1 MRILSV
7 STATSNLSVALND
20 NKNIIV
26 EKNEV
31 DQRNHSEHLDPMIQ
45 EILVDNKLDLKDI
58 DRFAV
63 AIGPGSY
70 TGLRIGITTVK
81 MFSSILN
88 KEVVGVS
95 TLKAL
100 AKSVSDKATLII
112 AGLDARN
119 DNYFAGGYIINQ
131 DENPENVIADGHYH
145 IDTLLDIIKD
155 YLNNTNYQKVIFVG
169 SGFDKQDVVIKGYNF
184 NYSYGT
190 DEQNVVHAGLIGQL
204 ALNEEPV
211 DPDKLLPR
219 YLRRTQA
226 EVDWHKKTGK
236 PFGSDSEYVEEV

>member
-1 MRILSV
+1 MKILSV
-7 STATSNLSVALND
+7 STATNHLSVALNND
-20 NKNIIV
+20 EEIIV
-26 EKNEV
+26 EKNEQ
-31 DQRNHSEHLDPMIQ
+31 DERNHSEHLDPMID
-45 EILVDNKLDLKDI
+45 EILKSNNLNLKDI

-81 MFSSILN
+81 MFASILN

-95 TLKAL
+95 TLQAL
-100 AKSVSDKATLII
+100 AKSVKDENTLIV

-119 DNYFAGGYIINQ
+119 DNYFAGGYVNKKAM
-131 DENPENVIADGHYH
+131 PENVIPDGHYH
-145 IDTLLDIIKD
+145 IDVLLDAVKD
-155 YLNNTNYQKVIFVG
+155 YLSKTDIDKVIFVG
-169 SGFDKQDVVIKGYNF
+169 SGLEKQDELIKQSNF
-184 NYSYGT
+184 DYSYGT
-190 DEQNVVHAGLIGQL
+190 DDQNVLHAGLIGKL
-204 ALNEEPV
+204 AINAEPV

-236 PFGSDSEYVEEV
+236 PFEPDSNYVEEV

>member
-7 STATSNLSVALND
+7 STATNNLSVALND
-20 NKNIIV
+20 DEKIIV
-26 EKNEV
+26 EKQEV
-31 DQRNHSEHLDPMIQ
+31 DQRNHSEHLDPLIQ
-45 EILVDNKLDLKDI
+45 EILSENNLKLKDI

-70 TGLRIGITTVK
+70 TGLRIGITTIK

-100 AKSVSDKATLII
+100 AKSVTDSKALVI

-119 DNYFAGGYIINQ
+119 DNYFAGGYVIKDN
-131 DENPENVIADGHYH
+131 NPENVIEDGHYH
-145 IDTLLDIIKD
+145 IDVLLDAAKKFIQNNND
-155 YLNNTNYQKVIFVG
+155 YNKVIFVG
-169 SGFDKQDVVIKGYNF
+169 SGFDKQEDLIKDTALD
-184 NYSYGT
+184 YSFGT
-190 DEQNVVHAGLIGQL
+190 DEQNIIHAGLIGQL
-204 ALNEEPV
+204 ALNETPV

-236 PFGSDSEYVEEV
+236 PFGSDSDYVEEV

>member
-7 STATSNLSVALND
+7 STATNNLSVALNND
-20 NKNIIV
+20 KKIIV
-26 EKNEV
+26 EKQEV
-31 DQRNHSEHLDPMIQ
+31 DQRNHSEHLDPLIQ
-45 EILVDNKLDLKDI
+45 EVLVENNLELKDI

-70 TGLRIGITTVK
+70 TGLRIGITTIK

-100 AKSVSDKATLII
+100 AESVTDTKTLVI

-119 DNYFAGGYIINQ
+119 DNYFAGGYIIK
-131 DENPENVIADGHYH
+131 DDNPENVIEDGHYH
-145 IDTLLDIIKD
+145 IDTLLEAASDFIKNNDYDKVLFVGTGFTKQEDLIKD
-155 YLNNTNYQKVIFVG
+155 A
-169 SGFDKQDVVIKGYNF
+169 GFDYDF
-184 NYSYGT
+184 GT
-190 DEQNVVHAGLIGQL
+190 DEQNIIHAGLIGQL
-204 ALNEEPV
+204 ALNETPV